1 MCCFT
6 LMIIKYEYFRNHCCH
21 SNEKTIQPYLSV
33 LTSIVLYIWKCASK
47 EGALESREETSEK
60 YFVVQANLKVTFQS

>member
-6 LMIIKYEYFRNHCCH
+6 LMVRIHEYFRNHCGH

-33 LTSIVLYIWKCASK
+33 LTSIILYIYGNVQVKK
-47 EGALESREETSEK
+47 EPLGAERK
-60 YFVVQANLKVTFQS
+60 HLKNTLRFKNILK